1 MDELPDAVFASGA
14 MGRGIAIDP
23 TSGSLYSPVSG
34 RVTFLY
40 STMHAIGVTSD
51 EGVEVLIH
59 IGMDTVKLG
68 GRHFTA
74 FVGSG
79 AAVGPDDLLLEFDA
93 AAIQA
98 AGFSLLPILFT
109 NLAVHDV
116 VLPYP
121 IRTVQRGDELATVV
135 RRRPAA

>member
-1 MDELPDAVFASGA
+1 MGIHFKSATHRAESDAEVAS
-14 MGRGIAIDP
+14 
-23 TSGSLYSPVSG
+23 
-34 RVTFLY
+34 
-40 STMHAIGVTSD
+40 
-51 EGVEVLIH
+51 EVLIH